1 MVCIQCG
8 AETKVTNSRH
18 QKRANQVWRRRQ
30 CLKCGTVFT
39 TEEQADYSAAWQV
52 SGWEGRL
59 EPFSRDKLLLSLYDS
74 LKHRPTALRD
84 AGGLV
89 ETIIGRL
96 AEHLSN
102 GTVEASAIAQISQV
116 ALNRFDDA
124 ASVSYRAFHA

>member
-30 CLKCGTVFT
+30 CLSCGAVFT
-39 TEEQADYSAAWQV
+39 TEEKADYGAAWQV
-52 SGWEGRL
+52 SGWEGHL

-74 LKHRPTALRD
+74 LRHRPTALRD

-89 ETIIGRL
+89 ETVISRL
-96 AEHLSN
+96 VEHVSS
-102 GTVEASAIAQISQV
+102 GTIDARMIAQISQV
-116 ALNRFDDA
+116 ALNRFDSA
-124 ASVSYRAFHA
+124 ASISYQAFHA